1 MNKREMIFG
10 IAGAIVG
17 SAAGFLIGYKMLEKK
32 VQKEHEEKLQR
43 EVDQLS
49 NREDTDEDISGKNY
63 TEIHNVFKEYEVNED
78 PAEQETDEEEDS
90 MEDNSDDIEV
100 TVNHKHHAPKVLGK
114 SQIDVD
120 DPDLRYSSE
129 ELYYFMGD
137 DVLTD
142 SDGNIID
149 EVNTIGRNPRR
160 YGFMKGSGD
169 LDGIWVRNYDYE
181 TDYLIHRDPGTH
193 SEYYFGEA

>member
-10 IAGAIVG
+10 IAGIIVG
-17 SAAGFLIGYKMLEKK
+17 GATGFIVGYKMLEKK

-43 EVDQLS
+43 EVEQLT
-49 NREDTDEDISGKNY
+49 NPVDTVEEDVSETSDP
-63 TEIHNVFKEYEVNED
+63 EIHNVFKEYEIDED
-78 PAEQETDEEEDS
+78 PAEFAEEEEP
-90 MEDNSDDIEV
+90 MEDISDDIEV
-100 TVNHKHHAPKVLGK
+100 TVNRKHHAPKVLGK
-114 SQIDVD
+114 TQIDVD
-120 DPDLRYSSE
+120 DPDLKYSGE

-137 DVLTD
+137 DTLTD